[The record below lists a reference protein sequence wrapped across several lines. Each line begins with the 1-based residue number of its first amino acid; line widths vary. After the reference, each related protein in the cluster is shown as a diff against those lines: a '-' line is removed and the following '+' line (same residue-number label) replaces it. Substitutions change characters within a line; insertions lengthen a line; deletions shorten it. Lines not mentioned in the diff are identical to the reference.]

1 MSPTARGGHTRRN
14 LDGSL
19 IYAVEALARGL
30 LNGRAM
36 LHPIHAATFA
46 EILDAVPGFQLAS
59 FDPGDA
65 READPRGKP
74 ALVVVL
80 VEARLLEAL
89 DGAADLHRPLARLRD
104 DLRAEGFAP
113 RMVVAVPESGLTSL
127 RHLLRRLARRYP
139 QLAGALLV
147 GAFPDDDDHEL
158 LDGLPAHVHISRI
171 DARRL
176 AAAPAPDATPAPGA
190 PDARRERRL
199 LAAYLDRNHGFRKG
213 TSPAS
218 GLRVIVGH
226 SDQWLSVFAGARG
239 ARRPFQWIWDDQI
252 YAPSLRSQDNR
263 AALDHADTLLFAGD
277 AVVVVARPR
286 AVDLPLPLSP
296 DVDHRSAG
304 DVIVGDWTLRL
315 AR

>member
-1 MSPTARGGHTRRN
+1 
-14 LDGSL
+14 
-19 IYAVEALARGL
+19 
-30 LNGRAM
+30 M

-46 EILDAVPGFQLAS
+46 EILDAVPGFHLAS

-65 READPRGKP
+65 RDAEPEPRGKAP
-74 ALVVVL
+74 LVVVL
-80 VEARLLEAL
+80 VESRLLESL

-113 RMVVAVPESGLTSL
+113 RMIVASPEAGELTAL
-127 RHLLRRLARRYP
+127 RHLLRRLARRFP
-139 QLAGALLV
+139 HLAGALLV
-147 GAFPDDDDHEL
+147 GAFPDDDDHVL
-158 LDGLPAHVHISRI
+158 LDGLPAHVHVSRI

-176 AAAPAPDATPAPGA
+176 AAAPAPDA
-190 PDARRERRL
+190 RRERRL
-199 LAAYLDRNHGFRKG
+199 LASYLDRNHGFRKG

-218 GLRVIVGH
+218 GLRVVVGH

>member
-1 MSPTARGGHTRRN
+1 
-14 LDGSL
+14 
-19 IYAVEALARGL
+19 
-30 LNGRAM
+30 M

-46 EILDAVPGFQLAS
+46 EILDAVPGFHLAS
-59 FDPGDA
+59 FDARDAEPDPG
-65 READPRGKP
+65 GKP
-74 ALVVVL
+74 PLVVVL
-80 VEARLLEAL
+80 VEARLLESL

-113 RMVVAVPESGLTSL
+113 RMVVAASDGLFSL
-127 RHLLRRLARRYP
+127 RHLLRRLARRFP

-147 GAFPDDDDHEL
+147 GAFPDDDDHVL
-158 LDGLPAHVHISRI
+158 LDGLPAHVHVSRI

-176 AAAPAPDATPAPGA
+176 AAAPAPDA
-190 PDARRERRL
+190 RRERRL
-199 LAAYLDRNHGFRKG
+199 LASYLDRNHGFRKG

-218 GLRVIVGH
+218 GLRVVVGH

-252 YAPSLRSQDNR
+252 YAPSLRLQDNR
-263 AALDHADTLLFAGD
+263 AALDHADALLFAGD